1 MWIELSATNR
11 WVGQQLLELQAE
23 RKLCHQMDVA
33 DGESADSFSGR
44 FNPAMYILGP

>member
-1 MWIELSATNR
+1 MFRKLDVDRTQ
-11 WVGQQLLELQAE
+11 GQQPLELQAE

-33 DGESADSFSGR
+33 NGESADSFSGR